1 MSTPSIASPLS
12 DTALRL
18 YRAGLAPFVLGA
30 ALVWVVN
37 AEAHFYAT
45 LALAAY
51 AALVIAFLGGIH
63 WGLAMRQS
71 APPASLWLWGV
82 APTLFAW
89 AAVMMPPRS
98 GLIIDGV
105 LLIAGYLVDRKVYPV
120 QGIGRWLTLRFR
132 LSTLAALC
140 CFLGAA
146 GS

>member
-1 MSTPSIASPLS
+1 MTTPSIASPLS

-18 YRAGLAPFVLGA
+18 YRAGLAPFVIGA

-63 WGLAMRQS
+63 WGLAMRLA
-71 APPASLWLWGV
+71 APPASLFVWGA
-82 APTLFAW
+82 APSVLAW
-89 AAVMMPPRS
+89 AAVMMPPGA
-98 GLIIDGV
+98 GLVVDGI
-105 LLIAGYLVDRKVYPV
+105 LLTAGYLVDRKVYPV

-132 LSTLAALC
+132 LSAIAALC

-146 GS
+146 GT